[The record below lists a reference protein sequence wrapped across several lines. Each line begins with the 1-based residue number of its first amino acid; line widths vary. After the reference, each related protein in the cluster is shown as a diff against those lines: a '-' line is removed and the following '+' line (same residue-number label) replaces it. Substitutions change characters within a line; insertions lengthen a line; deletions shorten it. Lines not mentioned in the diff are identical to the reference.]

1 MSDWLETSLKS
12 GTMPLVSARIGISR
26 DHAGLTLVLLKVSRL
41 FLLMQGARFSPV
53 SVKR

>member
-41 FLLMQGARFSPV
+41 FLLMQGARHLLASA
-53 SVKR
+53 KR